1 MKSRLARGIALGV
14 FLAALVVQAAG
25 PAAAPQEKDFRGR
38 VLADR
43 NLRLAL
49 AKAKETLRAG
59 FNAGTGYPEVWIRD
73 LNTFIELSLEVN
85 GPRPIRDSLLMFFK
99 FQAPDGNI
107 PDGYVPL
114 DKGYGEY
121 FFRLSPLAP
130 GFKAHKN
137 TVETDQETSLI
148 QAVRKYVALTAERDF
163 LEVEVGPKKVWQRL
177 RSALLYLT
185 RYRWS
190 EKHGLLWGATTTDWG
205 DVQPEHPWGVEV
217 DDSTHRAVDIY
228 DNAMLVIAL
237 RDYLELVRDKPEE
250 VGAWTP
256 RLAELRANV
265 RRQLWDAKR
274 RKFIPHLYLDGS
286 PFPPSFREDEI
297 YYHGGTAVAIEAGLL
312 APEEAREAYARMA
325 DNVRKSGAES
335 IGLTMYPPYPAGLF
349 QNPSLAKPY
358 SYINGGDWT
367 WFGAR
372 MVRELIRLG
381 FYEEAYRA
389 LKPMADRVVRDGG
402 YFEWYTRDHKPQGS
416 GLFKGAAGTLG
427 LAIEELLSWAGN
439 PAGRP

>member
-1 MKSRLARGIALGV
+1 MKAKSAPGIALGL
-14 FLAALVVQAAG
+14 FLAALAVQAAAL
-25 PAAAPQEKDFRGR
+25 AAAPPEKDLQGR
-38 VLADR
+38 ILADR

-49 AKAKETLRAG
+49 AKAKETLRGG

-73 LNTFIELSLEVN
+73 LNTFLELSLEVN
-85 GPRPIRDSLLMFFK
+85 GPQPIREALLMFFK
-99 FQAPDGNI
+99 FQGPDGNV

-114 DKGYGEY
+114 DKGDSGY

-148 QAVRKYVALTAERDF
+148 QAVRKFVDLSGERGF

-177 RSALLYLT
+177 RAALLYLT

-190 EKHGLLWGATTTDWG
+190 EAHGLIWGATTTDWG
-205 DVQPEHPWGVEV
+205 DVQPEHPWGVEI
-217 DDSTHRAVDIY
+217 DEATHRSVDIY
-228 DNAMLVIAL
+228 DNAMLAIAL
-237 RDYLELVRDKPEE
+237 RDYLDLVRDRPEE
-250 VGAWTP
+250 VSAWTP
-256 RLAELRANV
+256 RLRDLKANV
-265 RRQLWDAKR
+265 RRRLWDPQR

-312 APEEAREAYARMA
+312 EPEEAREAYGRMA
-325 DNVRKSGAES
+325 ENVRKSGAES
-335 IGLTMYPPYPAGLF
+335 IGLTMYPPYPAGFFL
-349 QNPSLAKPY
+349 NPSMAKPY

-372 MVRELIRLG
+372 MVRALIRLG
-381 FYEEAYRA
+381 FHDEAYRA

-427 LAIEELLSWAGN
+427 IAIKELLSWAGK
-439 PAGRP
+439 PGGRP